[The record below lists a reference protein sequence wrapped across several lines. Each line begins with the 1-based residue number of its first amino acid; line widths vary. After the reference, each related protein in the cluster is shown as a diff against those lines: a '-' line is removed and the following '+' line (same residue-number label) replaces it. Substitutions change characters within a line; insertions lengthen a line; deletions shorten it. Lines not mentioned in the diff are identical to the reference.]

1 MEYTT
6 FEKILLNNFNCP
18 RDEIAQLYN
27 FILDN
32 YETNDLDET
41 GICELID
48 SLL

>member
-6 FEKILLNNFNCP
+6 FEKILLANFNCP
-18 RDEIAQLYN
+18 QDEIAQLYN
-27 FILDN
+27 FILVN
-32 YETNDLDET
+32 YETSDLDET